1 MEAFNMT
8 KRFNATQINAEL
20 FWKFPKFLSENK
32 KYANLTK
39 DDRVAYMLIKDRYRY
54 SLSNN
59 WIDKDK
65 NVYVYFT
72 IEELRQLLHVGKN
85 KVTRVKNRLI
95 DAGLLE
101 IEKDGFN
108 PKDKKNYPD
117 RIYLLQPEYDPTD
130 LISQSSHVSALEQS
144 GIPKMG
150 TRYQNEGNL
159 DNKGKSDSENCN
171 KVASALEQSGI
182 PKMGTRYQNEGNLDN
197 KGKSDSENCNKVA
210 SALEQSGIPKMGT
223 RYQNEGNLD
232 NKGKSDSENCNK
244 VASALEQSGI
254 PKMGTNKDNNS
265 SDTIKDTDQWNFST
279 NNYTPEQVAA
289 QNQDLLSHL
298 GETLTGDK
306 EAPMFLNKD
315 SINLIAKWFRTPE
328 GASECISTILNAAND
343 SRKNAESQ
351 INHHELYFED
361 YNSELKRLVTN
372 RLRRYFNKMR
382 TSDKIKN
389 PKNYLYVSMRNMFD
403 KWQNDVL
410 MAEKDKA
417 NNKN

>member
-1 MEAFNMT
+1 MT

-32 KYANLTK
+32 KYADLTN

-85 KVTRVKNRLI
+85 KVTRIKNRLI

-130 LISQSSHVSALEQS
+130 LISQNSH
-144 GIPKMG
+144 
-150 TRYQNEGNL
+150 
-159 DNKGKSDSENCN
+159 
-171 KVASALEQSGI
+171 ASALEQSGI

-197 KGKSDSENCNKVA
+197 KGKSDSENCNKAA
-210 SALEQSGIPKMGT
+210 SDLEQSGIPKMGT

-244 VASALEQSGI
+244 AASDLEQSGI

-315 SINLIAKWFRTPE
+315 SINLIAKWLRTPE

-351 INHHELYFED
+351 IGHHELYFED
-361 YNSELKRLVTN
+361 YNSELKRKVTN

-382 TSDKIKN
+382 TAKDGKIEN

-403 KWQNDVL
+403 KWQNDIL
-410 MAEKDKA
+410 MDKKKQED
-417 NNKN
+417 NK

>member
-1 MEAFNMT
+1 MS
-8 KRFNATQINAEL
+8 KRFSTTQINSEL

-32 KYANLTK
+32 KYADLTN

-65 NVYVYFT
+65 NVFVYFT
-72 IEELRQLLHVGKN
+72 IEDLRQLLHIGKN

-101 IEKDGFN
+101 IEKQGFN
-108 PKDKKNYPD
+108 PEAKKNYPD

-130 LISQSSHVSALEQS
+130 LISQSSHVSALDQS

-150 TRYQNEGNL
+150 TRYQNKESL

-171 KVASALEQSGI
+171 KATS
-182 PKMGTRYQNEGNLDN
+182 T
-197 KGKSDSENCNKVA
+197 
-210 SALEQSGIPKMGT
+210 
-223 RYQNEGNLD
+223 
-232 NKGKSDSENCNK
+232 
-244 VASALEQSGI
+244 LEQSGI

-265 SDTIKDTDQWNFST
+265 LDTITDTILDTDQWNFST
-279 NNYTPEQVAA
+279 SKYTPKQVAA
-289 QNQDLLSHL
+289 QNQDLLNHL
-298 GETLTGDK
+298 GDVLTGDS
-306 EAPMFLNKD
+306 EAPMFLNKE
-315 SINLIAKWFRTPE
+315 SIQLISKWFRTPQ

-351 INHHELYFED
+351 IGHHELYFED
-361 YNSELKRLVTN
+361 YNSELKRMVTN

-410 MAEKDKA
+410 MAEKDEA
-417 NNKN
+417 DNKD

>member
-1 MEAFNMT
+1 MT

-32 KYANLTK
+32 KYANLTN

-130 LISQSSHVSALEQS
+130 LISQSSRVSALE
-144 GIPKMG
+144 
-150 TRYQNEGNL
+150 L
-159 DNKGKSDSENCN
+159 
-171 KVASALEQSGI
+171 
-182 PKMGTRYQNEGNLDN
+182 
-197 KGKSDSENCNKVA
+197 
-210 SALEQSGIPKMGT
+210 SGIPKMGT

-265 SDTIKDTDQWNFST
+265 SDTIKDTIKDTDQWNFST

-298 GETLTGDK
+298 GATLTGDK

-315 SINLIAKWFRTPE
+315 SQLD
-328 GASECISTILNAAND
+328 C
-343 SRKNAESQ
+343 
-351 INHHELYFED
+351 
-361 YNSELKRLVTN
+361 
-372 RLRRYFNKMR
+372 
-382 TSDKIKN
+382 
-389 PKNYLYVSMRNMFD
+389 
-403 KWQNDVL
+403 
-410 MAEKDKA
+410 
-417 NNKN
+417 

>member
-1 MEAFNMT
+1 MYKPQKYFLEYKFRPSEVRKDGLLEVFFMQ
-8 KRFNATQINAEL
+8 RYSSTQINSEL

-32 KYANLTK
+32 KYADLSN

-59 WIDKDK
+59 WVDEKGD
-65 NVYVYFT
+65 VYVYFT
-72 IEELRQLLHVGKN
+72 IEELRELLHIGKN
-85 KVTRVKNRLI
+85 KVSRVKKHLM
-95 DAGLLE
+95 DCDLLE
-101 IEKDGFN
+101 IEKQGFD
-108 PKDKKNYPD
+108 PKKKKNFPD
-117 RIYLLQPEYDPTD
+117 RIYLLQPDYDPTD
-130 LISQSSHVSALEQS
+130 LISISQASQVSALEQS
-144 GIPKMG
+144 GFPKMG
-150 TRYQNEGNL
+150 SRGSNQGSL
-159 DNKGKSDSENCN
+159 DIKGKSDSENCH
-171 KVASALEQSGI
+171 KD
-182 PKMGTRYQNEGNLDN
+182 T
-197 KGKSDSENCNKVA
+197 
-210 SALEQSGIPKMGT
+210 
-223 RYQNEGNLD
+223 
-232 NKGKSDSENCNK
+232 
-244 VASALEQSGI
+244 SALEQSGI

-265 SDTIKDTDQWNFST
+265 SDTIKDTIKDTDQWNFST

-306 EAPMFLNKD
+306 EAPMFLNQD

-351 INHHELYFED
+351 IGHHELYFED
-361 YNSELKRLVTN
+361 YNNELKRMITN

-382 TSDKIKN
+382 TAKDGKIKN

-410 MAEKDKA
+410 MAEKDEA